1 MLPTFE
7 FPQFRK
13 DVGQL
18 SMARRSLRAVLLHI
32 DIDPALTNVDTLLE
46 LIDHFYEYPEDYR
59 EILHDSI

>member
-1 MLPTFE
+1 
-7 FPQFRK
+7 
-13 DVGQL
+13 
-18 SMARRSLRAVLLHI
+18 MARRSLRAVLLHI